1 MLSHLV
7 LNLNHISVQFSFLW
21 VRNGLIMI
29 MEEPRGNRVLSK
41 EEASTFSYRGRVNTF
56 DRDRMNEQVGKTFT
70 TTPTHLPSLC
80 PGLTT
85 LSLALA
91 TGFFF
96 LFLLQIVL
104 PQQLNLFLS
113 SNHD

>member
-56 DRDRMNEQVGKTFT
+56 DSDRMNEQVGKTFT
-70 TTPTHLPSLC
+70 TTPTHLPSLSAQV
-80 PGLTT
+80 LQH
-85 LSLALA
+85 
-91 TGFFF
+91 
-96 LFLLQIVL
+96 FLLLLLLVS
-104 PQQLNLFLS
+104 FFCS
-113 SNHD
+113 CSK